1 MKPLLRYSLI
11 ALSILVLLIGL
22 LLAYLAW
29 IFDPNAFKTQLA
41 QMVQDKYHRSLR
53 IDGNIGLRFFPKI
66 GVDLEKISL
75 SEASSAQEFAR
86 LGQARVSL
94 AVLPLLSKQIVIDK
108 IAISD
113 VDVHVRRSADGS
125 TNFDDLLGKP
135 SREETGSKDETAQTA
150 DKKNLR
156 LNVEGIQISNA
167 NLHIDDQ
174 KAQIKGAL
182 KSFSLTTGALGSN
195 SKSPIEL
202 NAQLQ
207 FQQPQL
213 DAQLELKSQLEM
225 RMSEQLLL
233 LQNLQAKLDLKL
245 TQDRLSLD
253 FNSAKLGMQ
262 GQQLVHENSKL
273 EAKLNGSQQVLATL
287 TGGKLDSSA
296 VPWKLDQLQLTV
308 EQNKDAIKR
317 QFILNSSASWASD
330 TQELTLPQLQ
340 AQIKIK
346 DPKLMQQEILVPL
359 SGHLSFNLSQKNLQT
374 RLHTQFDESKADL
387 KLAVKA
393 DAQPMIDLDL
403 GVDQFNLDRYVK
415 HEKADAAKP
424 ESDAD
429 QKPLDLKWLDKLL
442 MRGELR
448 LQGLQAK
455 NLKLNNIVI
464 PIAAANGTLSIT
476 QMQAQLYQGSLN
488 GNLKIN
494 SNNHLTV
501 DQALNNIDINGLLKD
516 FLQKDVLEGRGTVKL
531 AMNTQGKYSSEFKK
545 NLNGNLSV
553 KLNDGAV
560 KGINLAKSLR
570 DFKAKITGK
579 SDQQQAAN
587 AKEKTDFTAMSMSV
601 QFKEGIGSS
610 NDLEM
615 KSPFLRVGG
624 SGQIDLP
631 ASKID
636 YTAKVMVVNT
646 ATGQEGTE
654 LAQLKDISIPVR
666 LSGPFD
672 HLDYHILFSQI
683 GSDALKAAF
692 KAKAAPVLEEKKQ
705 ELKQKVDEQLK
716 DRLKNLLSR

>member
-11 ALSILVLLIGL
+11 AFGVLVLLIGL

-29 IFDPNAFKTQLA
+29 IFDPNAFKTELA
-41 QMVQDKYHRSLR
+41 QTVQDKYHRSLR

-66 GVDLEKISL
+66 GVELEKISL
-75 SEASSAQEFAR
+75 SDANGQQEFAR

-113 VDVHVRRSADGS
+113 VDVHVTRSADGT

-135 SREETGSKDETAQTA
+135 ANKETGAKDETAQTT

-156 LNVEGIQISNA
+156 LSVEGIQISNA

-182 KSFSLTTGALGSN
+182 KSVNLTTGALGSN

-225 RMSEQLLL
+225 RMSEHFFL
-233 LQNLQAKLDLKL
+233 LQDLQAKIDLKL
-245 TQDRLSLD
+245 AQDRLSLQ
-253 FNSAKLGMQ
+253 FNSAKLGMHA
-262 GQQLVHENSKL
+262 QQLIHENSKL

-308 EQNKDAIKR
+308 EQNKDAVKH
-317 QFILNSSASWASD
+317 QFTLNSSASWASD
-330 TQELTLPQLQ
+330 KQELSLPQLQ
-340 AQIKIK
+340 TQIKIN
-346 DPKLMQQEILVPL
+346 DPNLMQKEILIPL
-359 SGHLSFNLSQKNLQT
+359 AGELSFNLSQKALQT
-374 RLHTQFDESKADL
+374 RLHTQFDESKAEI
-387 KLAVKA
+387 KIAVTGA
-393 DAQPMIDLDL
+393 TQPMIDLDL
-403 GVDQFNLDRYVK
+403 AIDQFNLDRYVK
-415 HEKADAAKP
+415 HEKTDAAKP

-429 QKPLDLKWLDKLL
+429 QKPLDLKWLDKLQ
-442 MRGELR
+442 MRGKLR
-448 LQGLQAK
+448 LQRLQAK

-464 PIAAANGTLSIT
+464 PITAANGTLSIT

-531 AMNTQGKYSSEFKK
+531 TMNTQGKYSSEFKK
-545 NLNGNLSV
+545 NLNGNLSI

-587 AKEKTDFTAMSMSV
+587 AKEKTDFTSMSMSM
-601 QFKEGIGSS
+601 QFKDGIGSS

-615 KSPFLRVGG
+615 KSPFLRIGG

-631 ASKID
+631 ASKLD

-672 HLDYHILFSQI
+672 HLDYQIMFSQI
-683 GSDALKAAF
+683 GSEALKSAL

-705 ELKQKVDEQLK
+705 ELKQKVNEQLK
-716 DRLKNLLSR
+716 DKLKGFLSR